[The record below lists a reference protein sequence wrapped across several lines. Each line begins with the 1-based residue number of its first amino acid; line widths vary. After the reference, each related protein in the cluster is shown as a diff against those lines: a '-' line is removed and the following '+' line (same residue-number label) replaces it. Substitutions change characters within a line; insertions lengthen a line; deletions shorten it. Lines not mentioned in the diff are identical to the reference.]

1 MAYILNIDT
10 TTEVATVCLSK
21 GEDVIS
27 SLQNER
33 QNDHASFLHTAI
45 ASIVRDSKMKW
56 QEINAIAV
64 SAGPGSYTGIRV
76 GMSAAKGLCYAL
88 EIPFILLNTLEII
101 ALSAKLKFPSPESLY
116 CPMIDARRM
125 EVYTSVYDFN
135 LNEIVTHSA
144 LILQGNS
151 FQSLLQNNT
160 VFFVGSGSRKFSEIV
175 KNNNARF
182 VEGRIEPK
190 ALSIISSGKYQK
202 LLFSDI
208 ALSEPLY
215 IKQFQG

>member
-10 TTEVATVCLSK
+10 TTEIATVCLSK
-21 GEDVIS
+21 GDEVIH
-27 SLQNER
+27 SLQNDI
-33 QNDHASFLHTAI
+33 QYNHASFLHT
-45 ASIVRDSKMKW
+45 SINSIIGDSGLEW
-56 QEINAIAV
+56 SEINAIAV

-76 GMSAAKGLCYAL
+76 GMAAAKGLCYAL
-88 EIPFILLNTLEII
+88 GIPFILLNTLEII
-101 ALSAKLKFPSPESLY
+101 ALSATLKLPSQESLY

-125 EVYTSVYDFN
+125 EVFTAIYDFN

-202 LLFSDI
+202 LLFSDV